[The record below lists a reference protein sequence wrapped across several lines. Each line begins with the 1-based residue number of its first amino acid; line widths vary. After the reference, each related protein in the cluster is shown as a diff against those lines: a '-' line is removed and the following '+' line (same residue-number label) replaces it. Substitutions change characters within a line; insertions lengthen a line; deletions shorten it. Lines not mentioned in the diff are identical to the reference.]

1 MINRVHSN
9 SKMIKLKKT
18 KIMKTFLKTL
28 DGPETEPQQIRGH
41 EFHEF
46 IDNNASKKASSY
58 LRVKLTFLVTLAITL
73 AAFLMTACEDDSKI
87 CTGCP
92 NPHPAP
98 PVVNDPLVIRSMYPS
113 AGAPG
118 TAVTIIVENFNNSA
132 ADHYVTFGSS
142 FAEIIYSGYGM
153 LTVNVPMDLQDGDY
167 PVNIRSNGQ
176 IADAPL
182 KFKVIKGT
190 N

>member
-1 MINRVHSN
+1 
-9 SKMIKLKKT
+9 
-18 KIMKTFLKTL
+18 MKTFLKKL
-28 DGPETEPQQIRGH
+28 DGPETEPQQITGH

-46 IDNNASKKASSY
+46 IDNYASKKASSY
-58 LRVKLTFLVTLAITL
+58 LKMKLTFLVTLAITL
-73 AAFLMTACEDDSKI
+73 AAFLMTACDDDSKI

-92 NPHPAP
+92 NPPPPPPPA
-98 PVVNDPLVIRSMYPS
+98 DTLIIRSMYPS

-118 TAVTIIVENFNNSA
+118 TEVTIMVENFNNSA

-142 FAEIIYSGYGM
+142 FAEIIYFSYGM
-153 LTVNVPMDLQDGDY
+153 LTVNVPMDLEDGEY

-182 KFKVIKGT
+182 KFKVIRGA